1 MLKPQ
6 GGGGTKV
13 SSVSEYINK
22 NNINADAVVVF
33 TDGYVELDIKWD
45 ISSPTLWV
53 VTEKKGFMPPN
64 GKVVKYGDN

>member
-1 MLKPQ
+1 MLL
-6 GGGGTKV
+6 
-13 SSVSEYINK
+13 
-22 NNINADAVVVF
+22 NADAVVVF